1 MTTTAPHVSYWN
13 RHARNYDRSMAL
25 LGKPLPRM
33 LELVAE
39 AVRGTG
45 RVLEVAA
52 GTGLVTGVLAREAR
66 EVVATDYA
74 TAMVQR
80 LEQRIRDEALQ
91 NVSAEQADLYAL
103 RFEAHAFD
111 AVVAANVLHLVPDL
125 PAALASLRR
134 VVRPGGLLILPTF
147 CHDETKVSWVL
158 SRFLAATGFPG
169 ERRFTAASL
178 TAALES
184 AGIRLERQETIPGPI
199 PVKYVH
205 GSAP

>member
-1 MTTTAPHVSYWN
+1 MTSKTPHVSYWN
-13 RHARNYDRSMAL
+13 RHALNYDRSMAL

-39 AVRGTG
+39 AVRGKE

-52 GTGLVTGVLAREAR
+52 GTGIVTAILAHAAR

-74 TAMVQR
+74 GAMVER
-80 LEQRIRDEALQ
+80 LQQRIHNEALQ

-103 RFEAHAFD
+103 RFEAHTFD
-111 AVVAANVLHLVPDL
+111 VVVAANVLHLVPDL
-125 PAALASLRR
+125 PKALASLRR
-134 VVRPGGLLILPTF
+134 VVRPGGLLVLPTF
-147 CHDETKVSWVL
+147 CHDETKVSWLL
-158 SRFLAATGFPG
+158 SRILAATGFPG

-178 TAALES
+178 TVALEA

>member
-1 MTTTAPHVSYWN
+1 MTSNPPHVSYWN
-13 RHARNYDRSMAL
+13 RHARNYDRSMAV

-39 AVRGTG
+39 AVRGKQ

-52 GTGLVTGVLAREAR
+52 GTGLVTAVLAREAG

-74 TAMVQR
+74 SAMVERVQ
-80 LEQRIRDEALQ
+80 QRIRDEGLE

-125 PAALASLRR
+125 PKALASLKR

-147 CHDETKVSWVL
+147 CHDETKVSWLL
-158 SRFLAATGFPG
+158 SRALAVTGFPG

-178 TAALES
+178 AATLEA
-184 AGIRLERQETIPGPI
+184 AGIRLQREETILGPI

-205 GSAP
+205 GSSS